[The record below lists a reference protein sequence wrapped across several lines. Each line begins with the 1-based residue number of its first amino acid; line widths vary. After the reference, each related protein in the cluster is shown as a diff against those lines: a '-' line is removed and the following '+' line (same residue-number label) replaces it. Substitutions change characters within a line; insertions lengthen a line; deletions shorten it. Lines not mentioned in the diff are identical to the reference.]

1 VALAEVL
8 LRERSSPIVKSEWVS
23 VPGGRVGEVVGFYR
37 RAQEAVVVLFSSG
50 KTEEFLTADVELFAT
65 MSK

>member
-1 VALAEVL
+1 VT
-8 LRERSSPIVKSEWVS
+8 

-50 KTEEFLTADVELFAT
+50 ETEEFLSAEVELLAT
-65 MSK
+65 RPVAV